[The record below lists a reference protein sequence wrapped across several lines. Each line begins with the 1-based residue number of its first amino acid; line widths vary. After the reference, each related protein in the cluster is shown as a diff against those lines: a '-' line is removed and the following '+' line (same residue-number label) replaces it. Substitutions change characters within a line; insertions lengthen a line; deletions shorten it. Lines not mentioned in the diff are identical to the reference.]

1 MIPVV
6 FGHDTTEYLKRAN
19 HYANVGRK
27 AAGQSNYRSN
37 IEFLQSDSVPGVL
50 VSDGGRGK
58 IEVQP

>member
-1 MIPVV
+1 MVPVV

-27 AAGQSNYRSN
+27 AAGLSNYRN
-37 IEFLQSDSVPGVL
+37 KVERLQIDSVSEVL